1 MKNDLNEN
9 ILNESLREEFIDLK
23 EIFKVIWQSKLLLSS
38 IVILFFLASAIYSL
52 NLPNIYQSSAL
63 LSPTSKENTN
73 MMSNYSSLAG
83 LAGINLNSQS
93 GGANEVKAIE
103 KLNTLS
109 FFTDNIL
116 PNIFLPD
123 LMALDYWDAK
133 TNSIIY
139 NENIY
144 NIKSQKWVR
153 DTESPHTQTPSS
165 QESFRVFK
173 NHLSISENANN
184 NFINISVKH
193 QSPFI
198 AHEWT
203 KMIVEEIN
211 NYFRVKDKIE
221 AQASID
227 YLNMQIS
234 KTSFTEIKQV
244 IAQLLQQKTQT
255 LTLIEVNDLYVFEY
269 IDPPVVM
276 EKKIG
281 PKRFIMCIFG
291 TFLGIIL
298 GTLIV
303 LCRHFFREQ

>member
-9 ILNESLREEFIDLK
+9 ILNQSLGEEFIDLK
-23 EIFKVIWQSKLLLSS
+23 EIFMVIWQGKLLLGL
-38 IVILFFLASAIYSL
+38 IVTLFFLASAHYSL

-63 LSPTSKENTN
+63 LSPTSKENMT
-73 MMSNYSSLAG
+73 SNYSSLAG

-93 GGANEVKAIE
+93 GGSNEVKAIE

-123 LMALDYWDAK
+123 LMAIDYWDAK

-153 DTESPHTQTPSS
+153 ETEPPYTQTPSS

-173 NHLSISENANN
+173 NHLSISENAKN

-211 NYFRVKDKIE
+211 NYFRVRDKIE

-234 KTSFTEIKQV
+234 KTSFTEIKQA

-255 LTLIEVNDLYVFEY
+255 LTLIEVNDLYIFEY

-298 GTLIV
+298 GILV
-303 LCRHFFREQ
+303 LLCRHFFRKQ